1 MKFLLWEKRKEKG
14 CSLRQ
19 LEKLTGISSSEL
31 SRLENNKM
39 PLCWKKLEKLAKA
52 LECSVKDL
60 IDD

>member
-1 MKFLLWEKRKEKG
+1 MKVLLWDKRKEKG
-14 CSLRQ
+14 YSLRQ

-31 SRLENNKM
+31 SRLENNTI
-39 PLCWKKLEKLAKA
+39 PLSWMKLEKLANA